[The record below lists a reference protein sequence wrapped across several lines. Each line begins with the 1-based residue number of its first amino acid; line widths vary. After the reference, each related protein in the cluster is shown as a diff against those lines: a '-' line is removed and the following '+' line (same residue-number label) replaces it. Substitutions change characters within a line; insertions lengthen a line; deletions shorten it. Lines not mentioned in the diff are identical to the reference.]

1 MQDPLHARLVQ
12 LGGELQRAYRAL
24 LERAV
29 GPAGGYGGLRPGE
42 LIRALGL
49 DKSLAGR
56 VVKAVRAADPLEA
69 LHALPTPQGL
79 ALVLT
84 GAEARLAQEG
94 LADGDPAHALL
105 AAAGRAREAFAAL
118 LAEFP
123 GGRGDLEAA
132 LTGWL
137 TEEREVAE
145 REARRDVFRGM
156 SVLAGVRSAAFY
168 SGYFLAPSATSP
180 GRIDTAWVLRHERL
194 RRLSVGSPFVF
205 GGYMARPTEG
215 GERARRETL
224 DGHVLAREPARLL
237 LPELCSAPLHSLDV
251 LEGPHRVA
259 LRLGKDEPR
268 VNEPITL
275 TLGAATVDH
284 HPLFAGSDASHV
296 WFTTGVRAPTE
307 RLVIDLYVHAAIGVG
322 AVPLA
327 TRGSDYVTELRP
339 DSHPSELAPDAFS
352 PRLTFSALGSAA
364 QPDAREAAYGAGA
377 ALGAPEL
384 AAAVAARRGFDLAQF
399 RLYRL
404 VEDYPLPTDQTT
416 CWVELAPR

>member
-29 GPAGGYGGLRPGE
+29 GPACAREGLRPAE
-42 LIRALGL
+42 LIRGLGL

-84 GAEARLAQEG
+84 GAQARLAQGG
-94 LADGDPAHALL
+94 LSEGDPGRALL

-137 TEEREVAE
+137 PEARDVAE

-156 SVLAGVRSAAFY
+156 SVIAGVRSAAFY
-168 SGYFLAPSATSP
+168 TGYFLAPSAAD
-180 GRIDTAWVLRHERL
+180 GRVDTAWVLRHERL

-205 GGYMARPTEG
+205 GGYMARPAEG
-215 GERARRETL
+215 GERARRESL
-224 DGHVLAREPARLL
+224 DGHALAREPARLL

-284 HPLFAGSDASHV
+284 HPLFAGDEASHV

-307 RLVIDLYVHAAIGVG
+307 RLVIDLYVHDAVGVG
-322 AVPLA
+322 VVPLA

-339 DSHPSELAPDAFS
+339 ESHPRELAPDAFS

-364 QPDAREAAYGAGA
+364 QPDAAEAAYGAGA

-384 AAAVAARRGFDLAQF
+384 AAAVAARRGWDLARF